1 MDERY
6 LKRLNRE
13 TGEAEPARYLGAD
26 PGSKLRRIPGTR
38 LYFKW
43 IDFELWRGLRRR
55 LKREK

>member
-1 MDERY
+1 MDPRY
-6 LKRLNRE
+6 LKRRNRE
-13 TGEAEPARYLGAD
+13 TQAHEPARYLGVD

-55 LKREK
+55 LKRER